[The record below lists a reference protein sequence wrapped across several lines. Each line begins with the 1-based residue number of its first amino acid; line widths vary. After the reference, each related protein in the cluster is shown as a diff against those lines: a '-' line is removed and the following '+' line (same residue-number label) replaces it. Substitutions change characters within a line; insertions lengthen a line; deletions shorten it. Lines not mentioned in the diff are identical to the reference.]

1 MPGRGS
7 TSSGF
12 PRRVGWSRPLVLAL
26 CAVWMLT
33 ALAWGL
39 ELIGTSQGI
48 RLSTLGVAAAL
59 ASWVLLLRVQRVDD
73 EWKRSLERIAVR
85 LPESV
90 RIADEG
96 KDRPRNA
103 ADEMERLVTQLA
115 AGVPALTEQISDLS
129 VRGGNLQAIID
140 ALDEPVIAT
149 NETGIV
155 ELANEAAGTFFA
167 RPIGTLVGM
176 AFTDLFTQSS
186 VLDLHAAAA
195 AGTAGQAQARIAR
208 ARAIGGTLR
217 VYEISAAPTQL
228 RAADATSFRRGV
240 VVSLRDVTELATAI
254 QLKTDFVANASHE
267 LRTPLAAIKAAVE
280 TISDSARDDPEMIER
295 LAKMVMSNAER
306 LEDLTRDLLDLSRLE
321 SPDAPVAREPVD
333 MNRLAASLTAMF
345 SQVCEERKLT
355 LDFSFAP
362 DLAAIESDPRLLDL
376 ILKNL
381 IENATKFAYEG
392 TEVRISGT
400 PLDRAT
406 PDPRAGRGIRLRVG
420 DKGIGIPLASQSRI
434 FERFYQ
440 VDLSRAGVISK
451 RGTGLGLA
459 IVKHAVRALGGTISV
474 ESTWK
479 QGTTMTVEIPGCLP
493 AQAPAGH
500 IATR

>member
-1 MPGRGS
+1 MPGQGS
-7 TSSGF
+7 SSSGF
-12 PRRVGWSRPLVLAL
+12 PRRIGWSRPLVLAI
-26 CAVWMLT
+26 CAVWLLT

-48 RLSTLGVAAAL
+48 RLSVLGIAAAL
-59 ASWVLLLRVQRVDD
+59 ASWVLLLRVQRADD
-73 EWKRSLERIAVR
+73 EWKRSLERIAVK
-85 LPESV
+85 LPESARAV
-90 RIADEG
+90 EDGA
-96 KDRPRNA
+96 DRPRSA
-103 ADEMERLVTQLA
+103 EDELERIVTKLA
-115 AGVPALTEQISDLS
+115 SGVPALTDQITDLS
-129 VRGGNLQAIID
+129 VRGGNLQAIVD

-149 NETGIV
+149 NDAGIV
-155 ELANEAAGTFFA
+155 ELANLAAGTFFA
-167 RPIGTLVGM
+167 RPTGALLGL

-195 AGTAGQAQARIAR
+195 AGKAGLAQARIAR

-228 RAADATSFRRGV
+228 RAAGGTGLRRGV
-240 VVSLRDVTELATAI
+240 VVTLRDVTELATAI

-333 MNRLAASLTAMF
+333 MNKLAASLTAMF
-345 SQVCEERKLT
+345 SQACQERRLS
-355 LDFSFAP
+355 LNFSFTPEVASV
-362 DLAAIESDPRLLDL
+362 ESDPRLLDL

-381 IENATKFAYEG
+381 IENATKFAYED
-392 TEVRISGT
+392 TVIRISGT
-400 PLDRAT
+400 PLDRALS
-406 PDPRAGRGIRLRVG
+406 DARAAQGMRLRVS
-420 DKGIGIPLASQSRI
+420 DNGIGIPLASQSRI

-479 QGTTMTVEIPGCLP
+479 QGTTMTVEIPGCV
-493 AQAPAGH
+493 H
-500 IATR
+500 IRATAEQTASP